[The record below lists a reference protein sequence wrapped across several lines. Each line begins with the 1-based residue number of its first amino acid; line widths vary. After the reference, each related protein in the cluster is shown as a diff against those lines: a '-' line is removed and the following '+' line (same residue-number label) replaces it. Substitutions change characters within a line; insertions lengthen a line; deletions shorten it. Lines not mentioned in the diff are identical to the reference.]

1 MKNLSP
7 LHAES
12 RVSWLAHTAS
22 ACLIDEFDI
31 RPAEC
36 ADHQAVGLSGGNQ
49 LLREFFDLCQVKCNA
64 FTKGLL
70 VVALKHHYR

>member
-22 ACLIDEFDI
+22 ACLI
-31 RPAEC
+31 
-36 ADHQAVGLSGGNQ
+36 
-49 LLREFFDLCQVKCNA
+49 
-64 FTKGLL
+64 
-70 VVALKHHYR
+70 

>member
-22 ACLIDEFDI
+22 
-31 RPAEC
+31 
-36 ADHQAVGLSGGNQ
+36 
-49 LLREFFDLCQVKCNA
+49 
-64 FTKGLL
+64 
-70 VVALKHHYR
+70 